1 MLVTVEEISKK
12 IAEAIRQSGI
22 TQQELASKIGV
33 TQQQISS
40 YLHGKNLP
48 ALDALSRLCTVLDL
62 DANEI
67 LCVEREK
74 EY

>member
-1 MLVTVEEISKK
+1 MVVTAEEISKK
-12 IAEAIRQSGI
+12 ITEAIRQSGI

-33 TQQQISS
+33 TQQQISG

-48 ALDALSRLCTVLDL
+48 APDTLSRLCSVLDL

>member
-1 MLVTVEEISKK
+1 MVTAEEISKK

-48 ALDALSRLCTVLDL
+48 ALDTLSRLCSVLDL

-74 EY
+74 IY